1 MSPEMYAKG
10 MNGLWG
16 FVAGACVAMLI
27 GFNWGG
33 WSTAST
39 TQKASDDA
47 VLANRVAICV
57 AQFMGAP
64 NHNGKVKEFQGTDN
78 YQRSDLIEKG
88 GWDKMPGEDKA
99 AFGVAG
105 ACVTGLEA
113 RIKTGT

>member
-1 MSPEMYAKG
+1 MSPELYAKG
-10 MNGLWG
+10 LNVLWG

-33 WSTAST
+33 WNTANT
-39 TQKASDDA
+39 TQKISDDA

-64 NHNGKVKEFQGTDN
+64 NHNSKVKEFQGTDN

-88 GWDKMPGEDKA
+88 GWDRMPGEEKA
-99 AFGVAG
+99 AYGVASG
-105 ACVTGLEA
+105 CVTGLEV
-113 RIKTGT
+113 RLKTGA